1 MKIYEVTD
9 AEFKQFGR
17 VLSLDTAEIVAVGE
31 QQEMPAEGSQYVP
44 TLDAFEKLP
53 IQKVI
58 EDQCFGGVPAQ
69 IGYCWGHNDTLNA
82 LEWHTC
88 SEINIAVRDLI
99 LLLGDVRDMDVVLL
113 DDIVDTAGT
122 LCMAAKVIRDAG
134 AKSVRAILSHGVMSG
149 KADEKIMASEL
160 QEVVFT
166 DSIQYDQSRCSKV
179 KVVSLAE
186 PLAETILAIQ
196 EHRSISEVNVG

>member
-1 MKIYEVTD
+1 MKIFEVTD

-17 VLSLDTAEIVAVGE
+17 VLSLDTAEIVMVGE
-31 QQEMPAEGSQYVP
+31 EQEMPAEGSKYVP

-58 EDQCFGGVPAQ
+58 EDRCFGGVPAQ

-99 LLLGDVRDMDVVLL
+99 LLLGDVRDIDSNFRFDSAKIKAFRLRRGQAIEVFATTLHFCPIETEPAGFGCVVGLGK
-113 DDIVDTAGT
+113 GT
-122 LCMAAKVIRDAG
+122 NTPIERDAKNPILWARNKWLLAHEDNTELVKKG
-134 AKSVRAILSHGVMSG
+134 AFAGIYGENYQL
-149 KADEKIMASEL
+149 
-160 QEVVFT
+160 
-166 DSIQYDQSRCSKV
+166 
-179 KVVSLAE
+179 
-186 PLAETILAIQ
+186 
-196 EHRSISEVNVG
+196 